1 MQTPRRFNRWQIDRI
16 AKVKL
21 EGAEA
26 FADCLVKDISFMGLK
41 ISLALKLPKDAF
53 LKLKV
58 VLSEETIFD
67 LEVWVV
73 WHKGIDGYHI
83 YGFYFSK
90 IKDQDKDKIYQFMRK
105 FYPQQLAQQWWP
117 DVAAKKEGGEK
128 MEDRRIFQRF
138 KVKYPLRYLDIKSG
152 REGMASTQ
160 DISARGMN
168 IVTTEELTAPM
179 TLEVW
184 LTVPD
189 RGEPLYT
196 RAEVVWS
203 KPVSPNEYQVGINLE
218 KAELMALA
226 RLLRAM

>member
-1 MQTPRRFNRWQIDRI
+1 MTERRQLNRWQVDKE

-26 FADCLVKDISFMGLK
+26 PASCSLKDINLK
-41 ISLALKLPKDAF
+41 GAQISLAMKLPRDAF
-53 LKLKV
+53 LKLNL
-58 VLSEETIFD
+58 VLTADFI
-67 LEVWVV
+67 LNVEVWVV
-73 WHKGIDGYHI
+73 WHKGIDGYNI

-90 IKDQDKDKIYQFMRK
+90 IEDQDKDKIYQFIRK

-117 DVAAKKEGGEK
+117 EVAAKKEGGEK

-138 KVKYPLRYLDIKSG
+138 RVKYPLRFLEMESG
-152 REGMASTQ
+152 KEGIASTS

-168 IVTTEELTAPM
+168 ITTAEQLSAAM
-179 TLEVW
+179 TLEMW

-196 RAEVVWS
+196 RGEVVWS
-203 KPVSPNEYQVGINLE
+203 KPLSESEYQVGINLE

>member
-1 MQTPRRFNRWQIDRI
+1 MQTPRRFNRWQIDRP
-16 AKVKL
+16 ARVKL

-26 FADCLVKDISFMGLK
+26 FADCRIKDISFMGLK
-41 ISLALKLPKDAF
+41 ISLALKLPQDTF

-73 WHKGIDGYHI
+73 WHKTIDGHNV
-83 YGFYFSK
+83 YGIYFSK
-90 IKDQDKDKIYQFMRK
+90 INDADKEKVYQFIRK
-105 FYPQQLAQQWWP
+105 FYPRQLAQQWWP
-117 DVAAKKEGGEK
+117 EVAAKKEGGEK

-138 KVKYPLRYLDIKSG
+138 RVKYPLRFLEMESG
-152 REGMASTQ
+152 KEGIASTS

-168 IVTTEELTAPM
+168 ITTAEQLTAPM
-179 TLEVW
+179 TLEMW

-196 RAEVVWS
+196 RGEVVWS
-203 KPVSPNEYQVGINLE
+203 KPLSESEYQVGINLE